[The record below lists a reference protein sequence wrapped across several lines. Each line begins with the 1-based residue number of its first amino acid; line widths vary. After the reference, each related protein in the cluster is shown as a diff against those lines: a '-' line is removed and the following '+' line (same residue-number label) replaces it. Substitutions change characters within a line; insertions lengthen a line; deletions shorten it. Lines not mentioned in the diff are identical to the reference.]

1 VKLAAIDLNQC
12 SVPAF
17 DQTLNDMS
25 SKMEDA
31 AMTELSQSSARGWTR
46 KASTSIAQL
55 AGGVLLTIE
64 GWRERSRLRHELNN
78 LRQRGELN
86 RTLTDCG
93 IAPSDVSRLMRAHP
107 RTRQQLGEMM
117 QRLGRDRAALPRAAA
132 VLETLRAME
141 WQCGECAD
149 WRACRNWLASRDA
162 PGSYRTFCPNAE
174 ALDQLRCSET
184 TASGSSF
191 GKPRGILA
199 ELRTA
204 TDVDG
209 A

>member
-1 VKLAAIDLNQC
+1 
-12 SVPAF
+12 
-17 DQTLNDMS
+17 
-25 SKMEDA
+25 
-31 AMTELSQSSARGWTR
+31 MTELSQLSARGWAR
-46 KASTSIAQL
+46 EASASIAEL

-64 GWRERSRLRHELNN
+64 GWRERSRLRRELDV
-78 LRQRGELN
+78 LRRRGELD

-107 RTRQQLGEMM
+107 RTRQQLAEMM
-117 QRLGRDRAALPRAAA
+117 QRLGIDRAALPRSGA

-141 WQCGECAD
+141 WRCGECAD
-149 WRACRNWLASRDA
+149 WRACRNWLASRAA
-162 PGSYRTFCPNAE
+162 PGSYRAVCPNAE

-199 ELRTA
+199 ELRIA
-204 TDVDG
+204 TGVDG